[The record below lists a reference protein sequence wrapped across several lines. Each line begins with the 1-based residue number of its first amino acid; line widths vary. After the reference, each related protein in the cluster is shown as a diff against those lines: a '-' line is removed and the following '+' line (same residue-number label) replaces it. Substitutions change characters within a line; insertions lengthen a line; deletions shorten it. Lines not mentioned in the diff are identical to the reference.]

1 VWACR
6 GWPLGRMHGCSRWIV
21 RFRQAAEQLHESSTC
36 ARAQGTTRSPLLR
49 RFIPST
55 AHRLANDHGR
65 GGCRW
70 ASQCHAQEASWSCAS
85 RQSCNAVQQT
95 GGIYC
100 NVFRICPWSRHTNHS
115 PPTNRV
121 AATLPDVWCCEG
133 DAITQLLISSDR
145 SPSIAL
151 SHTHPTTGHNTRQ
164 TVQDHRESSRCVH

>member
-1 VWACR
+1 LACR

-85 RQSCNAVQQT
+85 RQSCNAVQRT
-95 GGIYC
+95 GGILQC
-100 NVFRICPWSRHTNHS
+100 VPHESHDQSVHGQDTPTHS

-121 AATLPDVWCCEG
+121 AATLPNVWCCAG

-151 SHTHPTTGHNTRQ
+151 SHTHPQLATTPVRP
-164 TVQDHRESSRCVH
+164 SSQCVH